1 MFKKSAL
8 NAAGVATLC
17 AAFSFQANAG
27 FLDFQVD
34 ETPYG
39 GTVLTAD
46 KLNGGYQE
54 NLTFTGGGNFVT
66 SAFATFG
73 QLFGSDG
80 TQDLG
85 ADSQIGDTYKIYAM
99 FTSDGTVADIGGGIN
114 QFTGGNGFVSIW
126 LDPNNDTD
134 GTLGAT
140 ALDPISL
147 ADNGDD
153 LLLATSNDLVYG
165 TGLLTGVGGFFDLLF
180 DNFALTADGS
190 DYFVAP
196 DPFYIKVNVDGDFDT
211 FELTGTQVVTGDVS
225 AVFVPEPASLAILGV
240 AAAGLGFSARR
251 KRA

>member
-17 AAFSFQANAG
+17 AAFSFQATAG

-54 NLTFTGGGNFVT
+54 NLTFDGAGGFT
-66 SAFATFG
+66 ISAYATFG
-73 QLFGSDG
+73 QLFGNDG
-80 TQDLG
+80 TTDLG
-85 ADSQIGDTYKIYAM
+85 ASSQIGDSYQIYAK
-99 FTSDGTVADIGGGIN
+99 FYSGGTVSPVAPGITE
-114 QFTGGNGFVSIW
+114 FTGSGGSVEIY
-126 LDPNNDTD
+126 LDANNDTT

-140 ALDPISL
+140 ALDPILMSN
-147 ADNGDD
+147 DGDD
-153 LLLATSNDLVYG
+153 LLLAATTDLVYG

-180 DNFALTADGS
+180 DNFALTADGA
-190 DYFVAP
+190 DYFVSP

-211 FELTGTQVVTGDVS
+211 FELTGTQVVTGDIS